1 MFDELVAVFFFLLK
15 NCGLQ
20 VEKAKAQIAVEVYTA
35 MTEALAA
42 K

>member
-1 MFDELVAVFFFLLK
+1 M
-15 NCGLQ
+15 Q

-35 MTEALAA
+35 MTEALNA

>member
-1 MFDELVAVFFFLLK
+1 LLK
-15 NCGLQ
+15 EDVVVTQ

-35 MTEALAA
+35 MTEALNA

>member
-1 MFDELVAVFFFLLK
+1 MD
-15 NCGLQ
+15 GLQ

-35 MTEALAA
+35 MTEALNA

>member
-1 MFDELVAVFFFLLK
+1 MCV
-15 NCGLQ
+15 GTMQ

-35 MTEALAA
+35 MTEALNA